1 MSETTPPAAASD
13 SRLRRKRP
21 FARYFKYPAEALAF
35 GLWMGLMRLLP
46 VDRAS
51 RIGGSLAR
59 RIGPHMGASKRVERN
74 LKLALP
80 DLDAAGRGRILLQ
93 VWEEL
98 GRTAAEYP
106 HLTAISK
113 PENRRILFEGVE
125 KITEATA
132 GGKGALLVSGHFA
145 NFEILNVAGSR
156 LFDPFL
162 GVIRTPNNKHVS
174 DSLERMRG
182 GSGGVRIA
190 KKDRR
195 LLPEITKVIRRGGCV
210 GILVDQ
216 KLTGGLMIDFMGHAA
231 ETTQAPA
238 QLALRLD
245 CPVFVLNLE
254 RLEDARF
261 KITVTDPILPD
272 REAPRAE
279 QIQQITRQINDK
291 LSGFVRENPGNWFWL
306 HRRWPKAAYGAL
318 QRENA

>member
-1 MSETTPPAAASD
+1 MSETVPPATAAD

-21 FARYFKYPAEALAF
+21 FARFFKYPAEALAF
-35 GLWMGLMRLLP
+35 GLWMTLMRLFP

-51 RIGGSLAR
+51 RIGGALAR
-59 RIGPHMGASKRVERN
+59 WVGPRIGASKRAERN

-80 DLDAAGRGRILLQ
+80 ELDEAARGRIVLQ

-106 HLTAISK
+106 HLTAISQ
-113 PENRRILFEGVE
+113 PENHRIEFQGLER
-125 KITEATA
+125 ISEAMA
-132 GGKGALLVSGHFA
+132 SGKGALLVSGHFA

-162 GVIRTPNNKHVS
+162 GIIRTPNNRHVS
-174 DSLERMRG
+174 ESLERMRS
-182 GSGGVRIA
+182 GSGGQRMA
-190 KKDRR
+190 KKDKR
-195 LLPEITKVIRRGGCV
+195 LLPEIAKVIRQGGCV

-216 KLTGGLMIDFMGHAA
+216 KLTGGLMVDFMGHAA

-238 QLALRLD
+238 QLALRLG

-261 KITVTDPILPD
+261 KITVTDPIQPD
-272 REAPRAE
+272 QDAPRAE
-279 QIQQITRQINDK
+279 QVQQITAQINDR
-291 LSGFVRENPGNWFWL
+291 LTGFVRKNPGNWFWL
-306 HRRWPKAAYGAL
+306 HRRWPKATYDRL
-318 QRENA
+318 QKSA